1 MPDIFQEDF
10 RDFLQT
16 LNDHEVR
23 YIMVGGLAFAVACV
37 SRVITSY
44 MNLWCLLYR
53 RTRKSWA

>member
-23 YIMVGGLAFAVACV
+23 YIMVGGLAFAVA
-37 SRVITSY
+37 RVITSY
-44 MNLWCLLYR
+44 MNPWCLLYR